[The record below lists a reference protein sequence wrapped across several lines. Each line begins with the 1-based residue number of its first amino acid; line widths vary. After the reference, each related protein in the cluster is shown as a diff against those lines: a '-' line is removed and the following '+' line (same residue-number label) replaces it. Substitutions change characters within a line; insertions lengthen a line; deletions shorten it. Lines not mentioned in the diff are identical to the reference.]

1 MVVAEIV
8 GSMGGLKTVMDTLK
22 GLKDIGDANIRN
34 AVAVELQ
41 EKILTAYQAQM
52 ALTEHVSDLEKEVAN
67 LKSWDAEKQKY
78 ELKDVGQGC
87 VAYLLKEGVQSTEA
101 AHKLCANCYTKG
113 KKSFLQPEKKH
124 MGRGQTLNC
133 HECGSELYIFG
144 HFYPD
149 ETRGKR

>member
-8 GSMGGLKTVMDTLK
+8 ASMSGLKTVMDTLK
-22 GLKDIGDANIRN
+22 GFKDISDAATRN
-34 AVAVELQ
+34 VIAVELQ
-41 EKILTAYQAQM
+41 EKILAAYQAQM
-52 ALTEHVSDLEKEVAN
+52 LLTEQVGDLEKEVAQ
-67 LKSWDAEKQKY
+67 LKDWSAEKRCY

-87 VAYLLKEGVQSTEA
+87 LAYCMKDGVQSTEA
-101 AHKLCANCYTKG
+101 PHKLCANCYAQN
-113 KKSFLQPEKKH
+113 KKRFLQPEKKH

-149 ETRGKR
+149 GTGKKR